1 MMEFYPQIK
10 AVHVYCVLLSV
21 ALFSLRGLAMIAGQR
36 WPRANP
42 VRWLSWSIDT
52 TLLTAALML
61 AAILPGALFANHWLT
76 VKLVFLVVYVVLGH
90 RCLSASMSKRTRPLW
105 FIAALACYGFMYS
118 VARSH
123 HPAGIFWSL
132 LA

>member
-21 ALFSLRGLAMIAGQR
+21 ALFSLRALALMAGQR
-36 WPRANP
+36 WPRAQP
-42 VRWLSWSIDT
+42 VRWLSWGIDT

-61 AAILPGALFANHWLT
+61 ATILPGALFANHWLT
-76 VKLVFLVVYVVLGH
+76 VKLVFLVAYVVLGH
-90 RCLSASMSKRTRPLW
+90 RCLAAGTAKRMRPLW
-105 FIAALACYGFMYS
+105 FIAALACYAFMYS

-123 HPAGIFWSL
+123 HPAGIFWPL